1 MVPMDG
7 YFKPYLGEQKIANTS
22 PTNGRV
28 FVLKFRS
35 SSERKFF
42 WLQSR
47 EQPAGH
53 MNTFSPRDLRMCQ
66 LVDSILQGNDGLAYG
81 DDNDGPAQ
89 YGGEDDDDQAMEDVQ
104 EGDPARPNQGGAGSD
119 ATGGDVTD
127 EGAGSRDG
135 GADGGRA

>member
-22 PTNGRV
+22 PINGRV

-47 EQPAGH
+47 EQPAGQ

-81 DDNDGPAQ
+81 DDNGGSAQ

-104 EGDPARPNQGGAGSD
+104 EGDTERPSGG
-119 ATGGDVTD
+119 ATGGDVTE
-127 EGAGSRDG
+127 EGAESRDG
-135 GADGGRA
+135 GAAGGRA